1 MPVEPWRERVIELS
15 ARGMRAEALQL
26 VLEAVATG
34 SAAAKVR
41 LASLWTE
48 AGMTSGTADG
58 LIAEAEKNAD
68 SDDMTL
74 HLELSRAYDLR
85 LGAVPYEEKPRRSL
99 MHLERAAELGSGVWD
114 CLAIARMYRCGS
126 LNIDTD
132 LVKAQHWYRRAIKEG
147 SDEAVAELRA
157 IS

>member
-1 MPVEPWRERVIELS
+1 MPVEAWRERAIELS
-15 ARGMRAEALQL
+15 AMGKRVEALQL
-26 VLEAVATG
+26 VQEAVATG

-41 LASLWTE
+41 LASMWTE
-48 AGMTSGTADG
+48 AGMTSETADR
-58 LIAEAEKNAD
+58 LIAEADKSVD
-68 SDDMTL
+68 SNDMTL

-99 MHLERAAELGSGVWD
+99 RHLERAAELGSGAWD
-114 CLAIARMYRCGS
+114 CLAIARIYRCGS
-126 LNIDTD
+126 VNIDAD
-132 LVKAQHWYRRAIKEG
+132 LAKARHWYRRAIKEG

>member
-1 MPVEPWRERVIELS
+1 MPVEVWRERVIELS
-15 ARGMRAEALQL
+15 AKGMRAEALQL
-26 VLEAVATG
+26 VQEAVAKG

-48 AGMTSGTADG
+48 AGMTSEMTDA
-58 LIAEAEKNAD
+58 LIAEAEQSVEDNDK
-68 SDDMTL
+68 TL

-99 MHLERAAELGSGVWD
+99 MHLERAAELGSGASD
-114 CLAIARMYRCGS
+114 CLAIARIYRCGS
-126 LNIDTD
+126 LNIEAD
-132 LVKAQHWYRRAIKEG
+132 LAKAEHWYRRAISEG
-147 SDEAVAELRA
+147 SDEAVTELRA